1 MWDHPY
7 QPNTMETHHSLRP
20 IPWVLG
26 KRFPNITPCQFRQ
39 VLPFWI
45 RPGELCCWKVVFVF
59 KSGGIL
65 DLWWCFLVWWCLM
78 IFDNVMMIWCGSVT
92 DLERL
97 EIHSCF
103 RNLESTTV
111 LQWKNDLKWLCLYEA
126 IQMEMQSGQISGKTL
141 VSGTFLC
148 FFWLKQALP
157 PSPETTLP
165 QKNMKKNWQRWA
177 DKDSALRYISPKDNF
192 VCATWLRSNQLLHL
206 TPGLKVV
213 LVKIIIEKSG
223 NATRKHE
230 TEWSCKVALGG
241 IAAEYVTYGQA
252 NGGMSDLIQLEVGED
267 LMKIRSWCKYWW
279 WVFMPGMP
287 AITFHFLLHHFFWWL
302 SILRGLLDA

>member
-1 MWDHPY
+1 MWFGHRFGKTWDSFMLSEFGINY
-7 QPNTMETHHSLRP
+7 CTSMEE
-20 IPWVLG
+20 
-26 KRFPNITPCQFRQ
+26 RFEMT
-39 VLPFWI
+39 L
-45 RPGELCCWKVVFVF
+45 
-59 KSGGIL
+59 
-65 DLWWCFLVWWCLM
+65 LVWGNPDGDAVRTNLWQ
-78 IFDNVMMIWCGSVT
+78 NTGIW
-92 DLERL
+92 D
-97 EIHSCF
+97 
-103 RNLESTTV
+103 
-111 LQWKNDLKWLCLYEA
+111 
-126 IQMEMQSGQISGKTL
+126 ISL
-141 VSGTFLC
+141 

-267 LMKIRSWCKYWW
+267 LMKIRYWCKYWW

-287 AITFHFLLHHFFWWL
+287 ATTFHFLLHHFFWWL